1 MSPIAAAENGSV
13 RSSHEGGSSIFDI
26 GEYSDFVKLL
36 ERPRTINVERK
47 RSFDERSF
55 SEMSNIEHLEYM
67 SSSILNTTGTTPRSC
82 YDSHLMVSDAWETLR
97 RSVVHFRGQ
106 PVGTLAAVD
115 SSVEQLNYDQVNPP
129 P

>member
-1 MSPIAAAENGSV
+1 MSPIAAGENGSV
-13 RSSHEGGSSIFDI
+13 RSRHEGGSSIFDI
-26 GEYSDFVKLL
+26 GDSDFVKLL

-55 SEMSNIEHLEYM
+55 STEVSNIEHLEYM
-67 SSSILNTTGTTPRSC
+67 SSSILNTTTTPRSC
-82 YDSHLMVSDAWETLR
+82 YDSHLMVSDAWESLR

-115 SSVEQLNYDQVNPP
+115 TSVEQLNYDQVNPP
-129 P
+129 Q